1 MFSKHTAEAPA
12 SKIESFNDSKVGLQ
26 YFKVGKHESRKIP
39 ICMDTPVSL
48 KQHSG
53 TELSAISVLMNRG
66 IKKTLAT
73 PLRLYIEDDPPAL
86 SPKSDQVPSLFVN
99 LDLEENSLEDRHLAQ
114 ELPNELSTSPTI
126 PPPPVEHDVQSPALT
141 STYSYNRSTFMT
153 APSRISTSVSIAH
166 LTENSNKEFT
176 EETWGAIFHP
186 QSTFKHNE
194 GELEYHAWSSV
205 NLPVAAARVA
215 QRVMQIQPE
224 CSSLPDQVEAT
235 LPVILP
241 SPPLKPSP
249 VLTIPS
255 EPEFCAATEPYY
267 FDMLKQIR
275 GEHGCSV
282 ETTTT
287 QTRLN
292 ASRLAKKYLLPAI
305 STQKEEQYSIE
316 DGATPMTAQAAMIEP
331 EVVYDTSRYW
341 TEKKLFWMG
350 FVCPLLWFYGSY
362 CIRASTANH
371 SIDVL
376 WQRRCR
382 IASLYFSAIA
392 AVVVLVTAVKAAGSA
407 GARQAQSDAIRAVIA
422 D

>member
-1 MFSKHTAEAPA
+1 MFSKHTAEAPV

-26 YFKVGKHESRKIP
+26 YFKAGKHESRKIP
-39 ICMDTPVSL
+39 ICIDTPVSL
-48 KQHSG
+48 KQQHSG

-66 IKKTLAT
+66 IKKTLGT
-73 PLRLYIEDDPPAL
+73 PLRIYIPDDAPAL
-86 SPKSDQVPSLFVN
+86 LPKSDQVFVD
-99 LDLEENSLEDRHLAQ
+99 LDLEENSLDAQ
-114 ELPNELSTSPTI
+114 ELSTSPTMPPP
-126 PPPPVEHDVQSPALT
+126 PPPPVEYDVQSPALT
-141 STYSYNRSTFMT
+141 SAYSYDRSTFVT

-166 LTENSNKEFT
+166 LTENSNTEFT
-176 EETWGAIFHP
+176 EETWGAIFHA
-186 QSTFKHNE
+186 QSTFKHND

-215 QRVMQIQPE
+215 QRVMHIQPQ
-224 CSSLPDQVEAT
+224 CSGLPDGAEAT
-235 LPVILP
+235 LPVVLP

-255 EPEFCAATEPYY
+255 ELELCAATEPHY

-275 GEHGCSV
+275 GEQHGCSV
-282 ETTTT
+282 ETTH
-287 QTRLN
+287 TRLN

-305 STQKEEQYSIE
+305 STQQKEEQYSIE
-316 DGATPMTAQAAMIEP
+316 DGTTPMTAQAQAAMIEQ

-341 TEKKLFWMG
+341 TEKKLFWLG

-362 CIRASTANH
+362 CVRASAANR
-371 SIDVL
+371 SIDVM

-407 GARQAQSDAIRAVIA
+407 GVRQAQSDTIRAVIA